1 MKMREA
7 FEKMTSLKGDTD
19 DAISVTYKITDYDG
33 SSCAVYMASLGIGFG
48 ATWDQAIDDLMK
60 TPKKDPPPD
69 EEK

>member
-33 SSCAVYMASLGIGFG
+33 SSCTVYMASLGIGSG
-48 ATWDQAIDDLMK
+48 PTWEQAIDDLMK
-60 TPKKDPPPD
+60 KKDPPPD
-69 EEK
+69 EEAP